1 MLFRRRAYAY
11 VTRIK
16 DGARQVLV
24 FSQHNDPDAGI
35 QIPGGGIEPEEA
47 PLEGVRREVVEETGL
62 KECLVEREL
71 AVDMWEYHNGDLH
84 QRVERYFFLLSVGD
98 APDEWKHHVTG
109 KGEDN
114 GLIFLYFWMNSP
126 EEVQLV
132 PGDADYLHLIF
143 DTGKIN

>member
-35 QIPGGGIEPEEA
+35 QIPGGGIEPEET
-47 PLEGVRREVVEETGL
+47 PLEGVRREVFEEVGL

-71 AVDMWEYHNGDLH
+71 AVDMWEYHNGDLRQH
-84 QRVERYFFLLSVGD
+84 VERHFFWLSVAD
-98 APDEWKHHVTG
+98 ASDEWEHHVTG

-114 GLIFLYFWMNSP
+114 GFVFLYFWVNSLD
-126 EEVQLV
+126 EVQLV
-132 PGDADYLHLIF
+132 PGDADYLHLVF
-143 DTGKIN
+143 EDVD

>member
-24 FSQHNDPDAGI
+24 FSQHNDPEAGI
-35 QIPGGGIEPEEA
+35 QIPGGGIELEET

-62 KECLVEREL
+62 LDCTIEREL
-71 AVDMWEYHNGDLH
+71 AVDVWEYHNGDVH
-84 QRVERYFFLLSVGD
+84 QRVERHFFLLSVDD
-98 APDEWKHHVTG
+98 APDEWEHHVTG

-114 GLIFLYFWMNSP
+114 GLIFLYFWVNSP
-126 EEVQLV
+126 DEVELV
-132 PGDADYLHLIF
+132 PGDADYLHLVF
-143 DTGKIN
+143 DAGA